1 MLAKAQQFKRIPD
14 DDPCA
19 AEGAHFEGEDVHAA
33 HACSRYLCNPHFL
46 KHQRLAAENAR
57 VEFTAVTSDALPAD
71 RSCAVCARL
80 LINQRSALEYEQV
93 ADVCCEVMCA
103 ACAGEKF
110 VTSVR
115 SGMHCGK
122 CAEEVRGWDVRPSG
136 CAPARRVDV
145 PPPITWRQYPRL
157 RAMHEGAKSGT
168 VGMQVI
174 WYGDDGK
181 PQTPRQGK
189 PSGA

>member
-1 MLAKAQQFKRIPD
+1 
-14 DDPCA
+14 
-19 AEGAHFEGEDVHAA
+19 
-33 HACSRYLCNPHFL
+33 
-46 KHQRLAAENAR
+46 
-57 VEFTAVTSDALPAD
+57 
-71 RSCAVCARL
+71 
-80 LINQRSALEYEQV
+80 
-93 ADVCCEVMCA
+93 
-103 ACAGEKF
+103 
-110 VTSVR
+110 
-115 SGMHCGK
+115 MHCGK

-181 PQTPRQGK
+181 PQTSTSVFSVDGDAEHLVRARARSGLLQLVRLLHPVVRRGRPADVECLNAEELDVAADLRKRTFMYRLVHNLVTGRDQL
-189 PSGA
+189 PSRAEIKRNPY